1 MLSVSRSPMR
11 RLVYSALSQ
20 RRCYAAPTDGRDP
33 PNKVKYIP
41 TSGTYP
47 KGFLAG
53 SAHAGVK
60 ASNTK
65 FDDLALIASEIPCPA
80 ACVFTQN
87 VFKAAPVQVS
97 LAILKETSGAG
108 IQSVV
113 INSGCA
119 NAVTG
124 KGGLED
130 AITMSRKTD
139 DMFGIAPA
147 AEDEASTP
155 VTGLKSLV
163 MSTGVIGQRCVHVYF
178 LFFLIDAPHTDI

>member
-1 MLSVSRSPMR
+1 MLSTSRAPLRRFVSST
-11 RLVYSALSQ
+11 LSQ
-20 RRCYAAPTDGRDP
+20 RRFYAAPTDRADP
-33 PNKVKYIP
+33 PNKIKYIP

-60 ASNTK
+60 PSNTK
-65 FDDLALIASEIPCPA
+65 FDDLALIASETPCSA

-87 VFKAAPVQVS
+87 VFKAAPVQISKRV
-97 LAILKETSGAG
+97 LGINRGEG

-113 INSGCA
+113 VNSGCA

-130 AITMSRKTD
+130 AILMSRKTD
-139 DMFGIAPA
+139 EMFGI
-147 AEDEASTP
+147 TP
-155 VTGLKSLV
+155 KTDPRSEIDGLKSLV
-163 MSTGVIGQRCVHVYF
+163 MSTGVIGQR
-178 LFFLIDAPHTDI
+178 

>member
-1 MLSVSRSPMR
+1 MLSSSRRIVSF
-11 RLVYSALSQ
+11 SQ
-20 RRCYAAPTDGRDP
+20 RRFYSAPIRADP

-47 KGFLAG
+47 KGFLVG

-65 FDDLALIASEIPCPA
+65 YDDLALVASEDPCPA

-87 VFKAAPVQVS
+87 VFKAAPVQISREV
-97 LAILKETSGAG
+97 LKETNGAG
-108 IQSVV
+108 IKSVV

-130 AITMSRKTD
+130 AILMARKTD
-139 DMFGIAPA
+139 EMFGIPG
-147 AEDEASTP
+147 EASASSDSE
-155 VTGLKSLV
+155 VAGLKSLV
-163 MSTGVIGQRCVHVYF
+163 MSTGVIGQR
-178 LFFLIDAPHTDI
+178 